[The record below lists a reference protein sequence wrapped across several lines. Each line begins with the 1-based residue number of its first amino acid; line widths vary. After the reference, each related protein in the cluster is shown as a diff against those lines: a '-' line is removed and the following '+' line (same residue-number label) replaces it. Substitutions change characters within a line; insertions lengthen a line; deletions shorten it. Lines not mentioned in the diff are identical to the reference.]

1 MSEYDKYVK
10 AVNKIFEV
18 IAKMKE
24 NWKGQDNLN
33 YIASVE
39 DYKQIVIDSSKNFS
53 TSIKTSMEELGNDW

>member
-53 TSIKTSMEELGNDW
+53 TSIKTSMEELGND